1 MCVCVYIYICM
12 DSPQVQLSCKSIRR
26 LNKPGSW
33 HRNECENLGSL
44 SQPHSQAEAMNMGFS
59 AVLSCFYRKYRWWH
73 LCLKQLATAPFF
85 LLKFHSLQ
93 GGGTPQVLSWGT
105 LGPSPVQE
113 PPVGF
118 TGEGWGSASCALTQP
133 GTALPPGEALN
144 VQVPLPP
151 ALLFPEFPNAQSTP
165 FSSSAASSARADGC
179 SDGCPATLGVARAS

>member
-1 MCVCVYIYICM
+1 MGGHTEVTVLAANITRLGPGAHCM
-12 DSPQVQLSCKSIRR
+12 R
-26 LNKPGSW
+26 
-33 HRNECENLGSL
+33 
-44 SQPHSQAEAMNMGFS
+44 EAI
-59 AVLSCFYRKYRWWH
+59 
-73 LCLKQLATAPFF
+73 
-85 LLKFHSLQ
+85 
-93 GGGTPQVLSWGT
+93 WGT